1 MTVQELIT
9 MLQAFPG
16 NFLVD
21 VGHEC
26 VGWCIDG
33 VDKTEDDV
41 VTIYASDDRSDQFL
55 RRGRND
61 D

>member
-1 MTVQELIT
+1 

-16 NFLVD
+16 YFLVD

-61 D
+61 